1 MDLFKKRRKD
11 TMKKKL
17 LGFITMTLGT
27 LLAACGVYF
36 FKFPNNF
43 STGGVSGVSVILAKL
58 IPDISVGTLVLIINV
73 ALLIVGFIF
82 LGRDFG
88 GKTVYCSLLLS
99 LSINALEK
107 FIPMSAPLTNQPFM
121 ELCFAVL
128 LPSVGSAF
136 LFYTNSSTG
145 GTDIIAMILKKYTS
159 MDIGKALLM
168 ADAAIAITSGI
179 VFGPETGLFSVL
191 GLVSKSFVVNNVM
204 AGLTVSKSC
213 TIIVSKDH
221 SSTVCDFITKE
232 LHHGA
237 TVMNSKGYYTDEER
251 VVIISVINKAQ
262 IQTLREQLRLIDP
275 KSFLIVT
282 NTNETYGR
290 GFSII

>member
-1 MDLFKKRRKD
+1 MN
-11 TMKKKL
+11 KKL

-27 LLAACGVYF
+27 LFAACGVYF

-43 STGGVSGVSVILAKL
+43 STGGVSGISVILGKL
-58 IPDISVGTLVLIINV
+58 IPGISVGTLVLIINV
-73 ALLIVGFIF
+73 ALLVIGFIF
-82 LGRDFG
+82 LGREFG

-99 LSINALEK
+99 LSINVFEK
-107 FIPMSAPLTNQPFM
+107 LIPMSAPLTNQPFL

-128 LPSVGSAF
+128 LPSIGSAL
-136 LFYTNSSTG
+136 LFYTNASTG

-204 AGLTVSKSC
+204 SVLTVSKSC
-213 TIIVSKDH
+213 SIIVAKNHSKE
-221 SSTVCDFITKE
+221 VCDFVTKD

-237 TVMNSKGYYTDEER
+237 TVVNSKGYYTDEDK
-251 VVIISVINKAQ
+251 VVIISVVNKSQ
-262 IQTLREQLRLIDP
+262 IQTLREELRNIDP

-282 NTNETYGR
+282 NTNEAYGR
-290 GFSII
+290 GFNII